1 MNGNKSQLIPSL
13 NWKTFHPFLKS
24 SSVSTLSTPAHM
36 NLPQFCAFPSF
47 PSASST
53 PSSPSSPS
61 SSSVSSSGFQRRY
74 CFSKRQVI
82 IIKTQ
87 VIQTFNPAGLIR
99 MTILRLKTINE
110 MHISRSKPKS
120 TKPGLQF
127 QELTIKLWRKM
138 Q

>member
-13 NWKTFHPFLKS
+13 NWKTFDPFLKS

-61 SSSVSSSGFQRRY
+61 SSSVSSSVFQRRY

-87 VIQTFNPAGLIR
+87 VIQTFNLAGLIR
-99 MTILRLKTINE
+99 MTILRLLMKCIFLEASQNPQNRDY
-110 MHISRSKPKS
+110 SFKS
-120 TKPGLQF
+120 
-127 QELTIKLWRKM
+127 
-138 Q
+138 